1 MSEKSVTFPDP
12 GRLCLG
18 SCNDRFSFF
27 PVEIPVAVLRTRP
40 VTCTLFRPYGG
51 TASRMHLLL
60 GRHRSCTKLPCSA
73 SLGAW
78 TTLLPLPVARSPKL
92 HSRHRD
98 RRLRVGPRFECLQT
112 KRCAYL
118 WYARYPCSIFHTLV
132 SRLFNHLRSQ
142 RFSIPLTTAP

>member
-1 MSEKSVTFPDP
+1 M
-12 GRLCLG
+12 L
-18 SCNDRFSFF
+18 
-27 PVEIPVAVLRTRP
+27 
-40 VTCTLFRPYGG
+40 
-51 TASRMHLLL
+51 LLL

-78 TTLLPLPVARSPKL
+78 TTLLPLPVARSPKH

-142 RFSIPLTTAP
+142 RFSIPLMTAP